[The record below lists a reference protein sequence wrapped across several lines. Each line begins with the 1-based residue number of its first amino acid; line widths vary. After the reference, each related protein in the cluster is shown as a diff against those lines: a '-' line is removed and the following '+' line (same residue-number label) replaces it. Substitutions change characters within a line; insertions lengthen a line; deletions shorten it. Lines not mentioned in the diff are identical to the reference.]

1 MSSTGSRSD
10 WVYGAA
16 ATATGAGILMFTLF
30 PLAIPLVALTV
41 VTMLLVALPL
51 IALVAVA
58 AVLIGTWLVIRAAGR
73 AVQRLHRS
81 RGPRRRV
88 QAPVRGRPGKSVH
101 GARSP
106 A

>member
-10 WVYGAA
+10 WVSGAA
-16 ATATGAGILMFTLF
+16 ATATGTGILMFTLF
-30 PLAIPLVALTV
+30 PLAIPLVGLTI

-51 IALVAVA
+51 IALA
-58 AVLIGTWLVIRAAGR
+58 AVVAILIGTWFVIRAAGR

-81 RGPRRRV
+81 RGGRRRL
-88 QAPVRGRPGKSVH
+88 QAPARGRPGKSVH